1 MTNQQV
7 DGFER
12 ILVCIRYDTDIGQG
26 LQLEL
31 GPFRRKVQ
39 KCSHLPPSCPSL
51 RIILCQSPFH
61 AFMKIQNQVC
71 VKCAGLCYCETVIVH
86 AWPARALQLVR

>member
-26 LQLEL
+26 LQLQL
-31 GPFRRKVQ
+31 GPFRGKV
-39 KCSHLPPSCPSL
+39 
-51 RIILCQSPFH
+51 
-61 AFMKIQNQVC
+61 
-71 VKCAGLCYCETVIVH
+71 
-86 AWPARALQLVR
+86 